1 MSWIPRAKGGATW
14 YVCDY
19 LISWFMLI
27 VWFHQSL
34 KWWKLI
40 CSLQILSVSRRV
52 IRIEAL
58 TMMTPRPGTGSGWRC
73 FTSSGYWH
81 HHQVIAMGGYSALM
95 VMVPQ
100 WYYTYIHIPP
110 RQCPL
115 SNYDMLPLQ
124 PGTWGQLQCAVK
136 TYVRPH
142 SLLLLLFHPIE
153 MFSML
158 CILNILLM

>member
-1 MSWIPRAKGGATW
+1 MSWRPGARGGATQ

-34 KWWKLI
+34 KWCKLV

-52 IRIEAL
+52 IRMEAW

-73 FTSSGYWH
+73 ATSSGYWH
-81 HHQVIAMGGYSALM
+81 HHQVIAMGGYSALI

-100 WYYTYIHIPP
+100 WYCIHLCCKTIH
-110 RQCPL
+110 RFHNRFSQSRRMPL
-115 SNYDMLPLQ
+115 
-124 PGTWGQLQCAVK
+124 PGPSDGWNDLLAFTFK
-136 TYVRPH
+136 T
-142 SLLLLLFHPIE
+142 LLRHYAKQALTQ
-153 MFSML
+153 
-158 CILNILLM
+158 